1 MPIILDLVVDD
12 HIVAEIVGD
21 KALVQSVQG
30 GGVQGFTALDHGVGL
45 ALELGKHRLA
55 VDGSLEIFEVLI
67 QQGQAGCGILVLFCQ
82 QVLNEQVLVD
92 GGSDLCDKQV

>member
-1 MPIILDLVVDD
+1 MSFLYRLFR
-12 HIVAEIVGD
+12 
-21 KALVQSVQG
+21 G
-30 GGVQGFTALDHGVGL
+30 GGIQGFAALGHGVGITL
-45 ALELGKHRLA
+45 KLGKHRLA

-92 GGSDLCDKQV
+92 GGSDLLRQTGYSRHTGQAGYGG

>member
-1 MPIILDLVVDD
+1 MRDACPLILDLVVDD

-30 GGVQGFTALDHGVGL
+30 GGVQGFTALDHGVCL

-55 VDGSLEIFEVLI
+55 VDRALEVF
-67 QQGQAGCGILVLFCQ
+67 QILVQ
-82 QVLNEQVLVD
+82 QIETGLGVVLV
-92 GGSDLCDKQV
+92 GK